1 MELIDIYDENKLK
14 TGKTIDRSEKDK
26 LGENE
31 YVISVHC
38 FIINSMSQVLLTQ
51 RSYEK
56 NRGGMWEDT
65 HGGLRAGEKSVDGI
79 KRELWEELGIKVNED
94 ELTFYTTLKKKNTFR
109 DIFILYKDI
118 ELNSI
123 KFNDGEVRDCK
134 YVSVSELK
142 EIIER
147 G

>member
-109 DIFILYKDI
+109 DIFILYKDMHQ
-118 ELNSI
+118 N
-123 KFNDGEVRDCK
+123 
-134 YVSVSELK
+134 
-142 EIIER
+142 
-147 G
+147 